1 MCYIVTDIVM
11 EVSAYMDPV
20 PNKVFSP
27 VVTVLHRLVKGEAV
41 QVQVFCQVYCIVK
54 YKFITKVYNRIK
66 YSTVEYR

>member
-1 MCYIVTDIVM
+1 M

-20 PNKVFSP
+20 PIKVFSP
-27 VVTVLHRLVKGEAV
+27 LVTVLHRLVKGEAV
-41 QVQVFCQVYCIVK
+41 QVQVFYQVYCIVK